1 MTPGLMNSNMLC
13 MISEEDEDQRSPS
26 IETSPNSPTGV
37 KDLMMPTQL
46 SVAKARPGTVFKAR
60 AEITTL
66 V

>member
-1 MTPGLMNSNMLC
+1 

-26 IETSPNSPTGV
+26 IETSPKSPTGPGV

-46 SVAKARPGTVFKAR
+46 SAVAKAGPGTVFKAR